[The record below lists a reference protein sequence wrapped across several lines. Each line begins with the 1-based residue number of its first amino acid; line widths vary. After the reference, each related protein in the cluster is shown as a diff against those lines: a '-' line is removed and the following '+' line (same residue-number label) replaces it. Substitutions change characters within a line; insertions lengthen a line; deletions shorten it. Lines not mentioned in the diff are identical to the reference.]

1 MVVVI
6 SPMLVLIVLLATA
19 NANGSVIIIH
29 GKMIIV
35 INGHNASDY
44 LEN

>member
-6 SPMLVLIVLLATA
+6 LPMLVLIVLLATA

-35 INGHNASDY
+35 INGNNTSDY